1 VDGVRRGGYYSSY
14 NHARDV
20 RSGSR
25 DGRNKNSANVGI
37 GFRPE
42 WCYTEWEI

>member
-1 VDGVRRGGYYSSY
+1 MDGVRRGGYYSSY

-42 WCYTEWEI
+42 WC